1 MHHMNRIQQ
10 MRAVSRPSFV
20 VCLTSFYGSISAFH
34 KAHAIL
40 DKDLA
45 MKNNILTVV
54 AVLTLIFPFGMVA
67 YELATKESLTTVG
80 LFAAII
86 AVLFVTVV
94 LAMVMSR
101 PKQS

>member
-1 MHHMNRIQQ
+1 M
-10 MRAVSRPSFV
+10 V
-20 VCLTSFYGSISAFH
+20 VLARFH
-34 KAHAIL
+34 KAHTIL

-54 AVLTLIFPFGMVA
+54 AVLALIFPFSMVA